1 MLDAIDN
8 GISAIRTGQHRVPN
22 KKPEVKISPGSMKKT
37 TIGVLAT
44 LAVAI
49 AYAALVEKTLSE
61 DIASHIETILIQTL
75 TISDE
80 QFLKG
85 NGSGSPTTISGTL
98 KLAQGSGRLP
108 LVILLHGSGGIEENA
123 VVWERLFASLGI
135 STFEIDS
142 FTGRGIVSTVA
153 DQSQLGRLAM
163 ILDLYRSLALL
174 AAHPRVDSSRI
185 AVMGFS
191 RGGQAALYATLK
203 RFQRMWNP
211 SGIDPAAYIALYAP
225 CITTYIDD
233 TQVTDHPIRIF
244 HGRSDDWVEIAPC
257 RAYFNRLKVTAKDVQ
272 MIEYPNTWH
281 AFDYPSLP
289 SKPIDVPYAQTTHC
303 VLKEE
308 SMGTI
313 INLATQKPFTY
324 ADDCL
329 GRNAHVAYSV
339 KATRAAETAVRVLLT
354 KVFGLL

>member
-1 MLDAIDN
+1 
-8 GISAIRTGQHRVPN
+8 
-22 KKPEVKISPGSMKKT
+22 MKKSA
-37 TIGVLAT
+37 IGVLAT

-49 AYAALVEKTLSE
+49 AHAALVSKTLSE
-61 DIASHIETILIQTL
+61 NIVPHIETIPIQTL

-85 NGSGSPTTISGTL
+85 DASGSPTTISGTL
-98 KLAQGSGRLP
+98 KVAQGSGRLP

-123 VVWERLFASLGI
+123 IVWERLFASLGI

-142 FTGRGIVSTVA
+142 FTGRRIISTVA
-153 DQSQLGRLAM
+153 DQSQLGRLNM
-163 ILDLYRSLALL
+163 ILDLYRSLAIL
-174 AAHPRVDSSRI
+174 AAHPAVDPNRI

-203 RFQRMWNP
+203 RFHKLWNP
-211 SGIDPAAYIALYAP
+211 SGINPAAYIALYAP

-257 RAYFNRLKVTAKDVQ
+257 RAYFNRLRVTSKNVQ
-272 MIEYPNTWH
+272 MIEYANTWH
-281 AFDYPSLP
+281 AFDYSSLP
-289 SKPIDVPYAQTTHC
+289 SKPINMPYAQTTHC

-308 SMGTI
+308 PMGTI
-313 INLATQKPFTY
+313 INVATHKPFTY

-329 GRNAHVAYSV
+329 GRNAHVAYSA
-339 KATRAAETAVRVLLT
+339 KATHETEEAIRTLLK
-354 KVFGLL
+354 KVFKLN

>member
-1 MLDAIDN
+1 
-8 GISAIRTGQHRVPN
+8 
-22 KKPEVKISPGSMKKT
+22 MKKS

-49 AYAALVEKTLSE
+49 AQAALVPKTLSE
-61 DIASHIETILIQTL
+61 NIAPHIETIPIQTL

-80 QFLKG
+80 QFLTG
-85 NGSGSPTTISGTL
+85 DASGRPTTISGIL
-98 KLAQGSGRLP
+98 KVAHGSGHLP

-153 DQSQLGRLAM
+153 DQSQLGRLNM
-163 ILDLYRSLALL
+163 ILDLYRSLAVL
-174 AAHPRVDSSRI
+174 AAHPAVDPNRI

-203 RFQRMWNP
+203 RFQRMWNL

-225 CITTYIDD
+225 CITTYVDD

-257 RAYFNRLKVTAKDVQ
+257 RAYFERLRVTAKDAQ

-289 SKPIDVPYAQTTHC
+289 SKPINVPYAQTTHC

-308 SMGTI
+308 PMGTI
-313 INLATQKPFTY
+313 INVATHKPFTY

-329 GRNAHVAYSV
+329 GRNAHVAYSA
-339 KATRAAETAVRVLLT
+339 KATRATEDAVRVLLK
-354 KVFGLL
+354 KVFELL

>member
-1 MLDAIDN
+1 MRS
-8 GISAIRTGQHRVPN
+8 GIQIVDDRQASSTPKSRRHRACRQPTGQCRVPN
-22 KKPEVKISPGSMKKT
+22 KNREIQVSRGSMKKSA
-37 TIGVLAT
+37 IGVLAT

-49 AYAALVEKTLSE
+49 AHVALVPKSFSE
-61 DIASHIETILIQTL
+61 NIDPHIETIPIQTL
-75 TISDE
+75 TTSDE

-85 NGSGSPTTISGTL
+85 DVSGKPTTISGSL
-98 KLAQGSGRLP
+98 KVAQGSGRLP

-153 DQSQLGRLAM
+153 DQSQLGRLNM
-163 ILDLYRSLALL
+163 ILDLYRSLAIL
-174 AAHPRVDSSRI
+174 AGHPRVDPNRI

-203 RFQRMWNP
+203 RFQRMWNL

-244 HGRSDDWVEIAPC
+244 HGRSDDWVEIAP
-257 RAYFNRLKVTAKDVQ
+257 AAAPAPNVTIGAVHVTNRPAGSAGTAQ
-272 MIEYPNTWH
+272 HSP
-281 AFDYPSLP
+281 
-289 SKPIDVPYAQTTHC
+289 
-303 VLKEE
+303 
-308 SMGTI
+308 
-313 INLATQKPFTY
+313 
-324 ADDCL
+324 
-329 GRNAHVAYSV
+329 
-339 KATRAAETAVRVLLT
+339 
-354 KVFGLL
+354 

>member
-1 MLDAIDN
+1 MSGFDPK
-8 GISAIRTGQHRVPN
+8 RTL
-22 KKPEVKISPGSMKKT
+22 
-37 TIGVLAT
+37 LAT
-44 LAVAI
+44 LAVAF
-49 AYAALVEKTLSE
+49 AHAALAPETLSQNI
-61 DIASHIETILIQTL
+61 DPHIETITIQTL

-85 NGSGSPTTISGTL
+85 DGSGRPTTISGTL
-98 KLAQGSGRLP
+98 KVAQGSGHLP
-108 LVILLHGSGGIEENA
+108 MVILLHGSGGIEENA

-142 FTGRGIVSTVA
+142 FAGRGIVSTVA
-153 DQSQLGRLAM
+153 DQSQLGRLNM
-163 ILDLYRSLALL
+163 ILDLYRSLEIL
-174 AAHPRVDSSRI
+174 AAHPAVDPNRI

-191 RGGQAALYATLK
+191 RGGQASLYATLK

-233 TQVTDHPIRIF
+233 TRVTDHPIRIF

-257 RAYFNRLKVTAKDVQ
+257 RAYFDRLRMTSKDVQ

-289 SKPIDVPYAQTTHC
+289 PKPVNVPYAQTTHC

-308 SMGTI
+308 PMGVI
-313 INLATQKPFTY
+313 INEATHKPFTY

-339 KATRAAETAVRVLLT
+339 KATRATEDAVRVLLK
-354 KVFGLL
+354 KVFKLL

>member
-1 MLDAIDN
+1 
-8 GISAIRTGQHRVPN
+8 
-22 KKPEVKISPGSMKKT
+22 MKKS

-49 AYAALVEKTLSE
+49 VHAASVPKTLSE
-61 DIASHIETILIQTL
+61 NIAPHIETIPIQTL

-80 QFLKG
+80 QFLTG
-85 NGSGSPTTISGTL
+85 DASGRPTTISGIL
-98 KLAQGSGRLP
+98 KVAQGSGHFP
-108 LVILLHGSGGIEENA
+108 LVILVHGSGGIEENA
-123 VVWERLFASLGI
+123 VIWERLFASLGI

-153 DQSQLGRLAM
+153 DQSQLGRLNM
-163 ILDLYRSLALL
+163 ILDLYRSLAIL
-174 AAHPRVDSSRI
+174 AAHPRIDPNRI

-203 RFQRMWNP
+203 RFQKMWNL

-257 RAYFNRLKVTAKDVQ
+257 QAYFSRLRVTSKDVQ
-272 MIEYPNTWH
+272 ITKYPNTWH

-289 SKPIDVPYAQTTHC
+289 SKPTNVPYAQTTHC

-308 SMGTI
+308 LMGTI
-313 INLATQKPFTY
+313 INVATRKPFTY
-324 ADDCL
+324 ADDCV
-329 GRNAHVAYSV
+329 GRNAHVAYSA
-339 KATRAAETAVRVLLT
+339 KATRATEDAVRALLK
-354 KVFGLL
+354 KVFKLP